1 MTTPEAIVAHA
12 MLDAVKRKGGIAR
25 KLEFSG
31 RSGAPDYLVA
41 VNNRIAFIEL
51 KSDRGKLSNIQRAE
65 LSTLAKYGIKPIF
78 VSLGAENARTIINN
92 TAPDDWASF
101 CEVDQWR

>member
-31 RSGAPDYLVA
+31 RAGAPDYLVA

-51 KSDRGKLSNIQRAE
+51 KSDRGKLSTLQRAD
-65 LSTLAKYGIKPIF
+65 LSTLAHHGIKPLF
-78 VSLGAENARTIINN
+78 VAFGPDNARTIIDNIES
-92 TAPDDWASF
+92 DDWASF
-101 CEVDQWR
+101 CEVNQWQ